1 MNPFQI
7 CMHVHDLFI
16 HLFYFILTTNYP
28 SLFKPYKN
36 ISYTIILS
44 CSVLSVCS
52 SVHFST
58 QSQTS
63 SSPSFLTLSFNV
75 FLPHALSQPL
85 CVFYTSPVFAS
96 LLHLSSLPALTPLII
111 KNNCRYDKPWFD
123 LFLSPRGHMLHIHQ
137 LYMCVEKIVI
147 FVQMCWCSTAG

>member
-1 MNPFQI
+1 
-7 CMHVHDLFI
+7 MHACAWSVYSFI
-16 HLFYFILTTNYP
+16 LFYFNYQLSIAFQAVQKYIIYHN
-28 SLFKPYKN
+28 SLL
-36 ISYTIILS
+36 LS
-44 CSVLSVCS
+44 AVCS

-85 CVFYTSPVFAS
+85 CVFYTSPVVAS

-123 LFLSPRGHMLHIHQ
+123 LFLSPRGHVLQIHQ